1 MTEALSQGASGPME
15 ADLVGLHFFG
25 GFSLVEIAE
34 FRGVAERTVQRDWR
48 KARML
53 LHRTLQADVGEAL
66 PST

>member
-1 MTEALSQGASGPME
+1 ME

-34 FRGVAERTVQRDWR
+34 FRGVAERRVQRDWR

-53 LHRTLQADVGEAL
+53 LRRTLQADVGEAL